1 LCIGARA
8 SLSTLHGTGL
18 ASLSVDVATML
29 LLHIALTK
37 ASVCGKEINKQRN

>member
-1 LCIGARA
+1 MGARA

-18 ASLSVDVATML
+18 ASLSVAVATIL

-37 ASVCGKEINKQRN
+37 ASVCGREINKKRN